1 MFAGEIYKMGTKKR
15 FAYRPDDLYQQ
26 IRIDET
32 LFKGVVCF
40 VKLQNVSAPKYVKK
54 GNETLCII
62 DNGYSLI
69 EAYPDNGKF
78 ALTVMFDDSGALIEW
93 YFDIAKA
100 VGTENGIPF
109 EDDLYLDL
117 VIMPDGEAIVL
128 DEDELLSARE
138 EGLISQE
145 DVDGAYSTLQE
156 LKSKYACCLAELI
169 KLTDFLT
176 KQFRR

>member
-1 MFAGEIYKMGTKKR
+1 MCARKR

-26 IRIDET
+26 LSIDEPI
-32 LFKGVVCF
+32 FKGVVCF
-40 VKLQNVSAPKYVKK
+40 VKLNNVSKPKDVKK
-54 GNETLCII
+54 GNETFCII

-69 EAYPDNGKF
+69 EAYPDGAKY
-78 ALTVMFDDSGALIEW
+78 ALTIMFDDKGTLIEW
-93 YFDIAKA
+93 YFDVAKN
-100 VGTENGIPF
+100 VGVENGIPF

-117 VIMPDGEAIVL
+117 VIMPNGESIVL

-145 DVDGAYSTLQE
+145 DLDGAYSTLRE

-176 KQFRR
+176 EQFRR